1 MAIIVSS
8 YTPKEM
14 AVLRRPAAQK
24 TGPPHPP
31 YTGTALP
38 ASISGRLRLCLN
50 KFHVLRDKN
59 GKVAGFGRQG
69 FVVTPCGWG
78 HYGPR
83 EEVQRQDHINYYA

>member
-14 AVLRRPAAQK
+14 AVLCRSAAQ
-24 TGPPHPP
+24 

-69 FVVTPCGWG
+69 FVVTPCGRG